1 MDKTPL
7 PISDLLALR
16 DGELHEAKASAV
28 DPQVRAQL
36 TRLHELRGEL
46 QALPDVPISD
56 AAWQK
61 IATAPEHGRRGG
73 GPPGHWLRY
82 PLATAA
88 SVFFASL
95 LGIYLVFG
103 GQVPVESG
111 VAPASVVNT
120 APQLQAGG
128 LQLAGLMNRSRELE
142 LRLRGVQPLAPA
154 SDVVVAST
162 EAVAAPSSVERQ
174 LMGRL
179 TDVDA
184 QIARMF
190 ESGIQDPQLR
200 ERLWGQRVILLE
212 SLVAVRGGQVS
223 DLFEDGRSM

>member
-16 DGELHEAKASAV
+16 DGELREAKASAD
-28 DPQVRAQL
+28 DPQVQAQVK
-36 TRLHELRGEL
+36 RLHELRDEL
-46 QALPDVPISD
+46 QSLPDVPISEV
-56 AAWQK
+56 AWQQ
-61 IATAPEHGRRGG
+61 ITAASRQRRRGAG
-73 GPPGHWLRY
+73 TPGHWLRY

-95 LGIYLVFG
+95 LGIYLMFG
-103 GQVPVESG
+103 GQVPIESG
-111 VAPASVVNT
+111 AAPTAAVNT

-154 SDVVVAST
+154 SDVLPADA
-162 EAVAAPSSVERQ
+162 EAVAAPSPVERQ

-179 TDVDA
+179 ADVDT

-200 ERLWGQRVILLE
+200 ERLWAQRVSLLE
-212 SLVAVRGGQVS
+212 SLVAVRGGQSS